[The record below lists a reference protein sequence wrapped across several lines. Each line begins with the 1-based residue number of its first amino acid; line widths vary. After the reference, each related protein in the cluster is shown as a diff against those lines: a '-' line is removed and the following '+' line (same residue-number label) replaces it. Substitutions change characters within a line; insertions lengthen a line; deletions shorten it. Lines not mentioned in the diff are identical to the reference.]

1 MTPMLFN
8 VIKILG
14 SCRFL
19 LSVLSLHSF
28 LLSHLQ
34 FDLLFAIQ
42 LNPQIKMVFK
52 IRFFAISDFGGI
64 TSEIL
69 NVARAMNRYATE
81 FQAPPDFIFGL
92 GDNFYPYGVESM
104 YDEQFQTTW
113 RNTFLAPY
121 PSLRV
126 PWRMVLGNHDYMW
139 NPYAQ
144 IEYSNNP
151 KLNKDGLWYM
161 PDHCYTFQYKV
172 NSRLPPDA
180 SSSSEGKVASAAFPF
195 SLFSSSSAAAKPTIS
210 EQKPSAE
217 DTTVCENSNNEG
229 ENEENNNEVEIDFF
243 AIDTNACQGH
253 VVHSFPQT
261 PLHMQRYMTQLKENL
276 SSSKASWKVVF
287 GHHPLYTQGKGHS
300 APASCLREKQYKSIK
315 SDKVYQGFGLEN
327 ILVDG
332 KVDAYFSG
340 HEHVFQ
346 VSFCLFFLGF
356 SFYLSFSFL

>member
-1 MTPMLFN
+1 
-8 VIKILG
+8 
-14 SCRFL
+14 
-19 LSVLSLHSF
+19 
-28 LLSHLQ
+28 
-34 FDLLFAIQ
+34 
-42 LNPQIKMVFK
+42 MVFK
-52 IRFFAISDFGGI
+52 IRFFATGDFGGI
-64 TSEIL
+64 TSEVL

-81 FQAPPDFIFGL
+81 FQSPPDFIFGL

-113 RNTFLAPY
+113 RNTFLNPY

-161 PDHCYTFQYKV
+161 PDHCYTFRYKV
-172 NSRLPPDA
+172 NSVLPSGSC
-180 SSSSEGKVASAAFPF
+180 SSSSERKSSSTSFPF
-195 SLFSSSSAAAKPTIS
+195 SLFSSSSTTAKPVIS
-210 EQKPSAE
+210 DQKPSSEETA
-217 DTTVCENSNNEG
+217 TVCENTNNDSESKENNE
-229 ENEENNNEVEIDFF
+229 EIDIDFF

-261 PLHMQRYMTQLKENL
+261 PIHMQRYMTQLKENL
-276 SSSKASWKVVF
+276 SSSKASWKIVF
-287 GHHPLYTQGKGHS
+287 GHHPLYTQGRGHS
-300 APASCLREKQYKSIK
+300 APASCLREKQYKSLK
-315 SDKVYQGFGLEN
+315 SDKVFQGFGLEN
-327 ILVDG
+327 ILMDG

-346 VSFCLFFLGF
+346 VSFRFLSFVACFFL
-356 SFYLSFSFL
+356 FSFLLSCLYFLFSRLFSPSS